1 MAQLGARR
9 HYAIPAILESG
20 GILES
25 FITDIHAESRPVQW
39 LSKLIPRKLFP
50 SGLTRLKGRV
60 IRNVPA
66 DKIRDF
72 PSFGL
77 QRILKARTATSTG
90 AQYAAWYR
98 DNRKFCQLVNRRGFG
113 NANIVYVFNGA
124 GLEMM
129 SRAKELGL
137 HCIMEQTAADQ
148 AYDEQLLADERKLWP
163 DWESTVVTESDY
175 RSMADR
181 ERQERTLAD
190 LIVCG
195 SEYVRKSLAT
205 VGEDVTRCCVVPYG
219 FTSEATPPS
228 RQPRQNSL
236 NVLFAGTLCLRKGVQ
251 YLVKVASDT
260 ELTGAMQFRAVG
272 PSLISSEAES
282 QVRAVIDWRG
292 PVPRS
297 EMRSHY
303 EWADVLVLPT
313 ISEGSAN
320 VCYEAL
326 HAGLPVITTPNAGSV
341 VRNGI
346 EGFVIPI
353 RNSEQLKERLLQLSQ
368 QLDLREAMGK
378 AATERAKEF
387 TWEKYATRLL
397 DAIRGMNLG

>member
-1 MAQLGARR
+1 MAFEAYPPETFPLGSDSIKGQGDSKRSGRQNPRFSIIRTSANPQSENGHVHGGTICCLVSGQSKVLPTCQQNGLRR
-9 HYAIPAILESG
+9 RQYRL
-20 GILES
+20 
-25 FITDIHAESRPVQW
+25 RVQW
-39 LSKLIPRKLFP
+39 
-50 SGLTRLKGRV
+50 
-60 IRNVPA
+60 
-66 DKIRDF
+66 
-72 PSFGL
+72 
-77 QRILKARTATSTG
+77 
-90 AQYAAWYR
+90 
-98 DNRKFCQLVNRRGFG
+98 
-113 NANIVYVFNGA
+113 A
-124 GLEMM
+124 GLEIM

-163 DWESTVVTESDY
+163 DWESAVVTESDY

-195 SEYVRKSLAT
+195 SEYVRNSLAA
-205 VGEDVTRCCVVPYG
+205 VGEDVTRCSVVPYG

-228 RQPRQNSL
+228 RQPRQDTL
-236 NVLFAGTLCLRKGVQ
+236 KVLFAGTLCLRKGVQ

-272 PSLISSEAES
+272 PSLISREAES

-292 PVPRS
+292 AVPRS

-320 VCYEAL
+320 VCYESL

-341 VRNGI
+341 VRDGI

-368 QLDLREAMGK
+368 QPDLREAMGK

-387 TWEKYATRLL
+387 TWDKYATRLL
-397 DAIRGMNLG
+397 DAIRGMNLS